1 MGLNLFPKYSNVEY
15 MALENAECVRFWWEA
30 GALHD
35 VQIWFNYRIYS
46 QGWCWCLSSTS
57 ISVFGDVINNL
68 ISKILWSKLIL
79 HSCSYQYTIVCF
91 PRKVWC
97 FIFALNET
105 FGSSSN
111 IVFVNEILKMV
122 DLSGY
127 IMLLAEEQGVPKLF
141 GIYAYFLL
149 SFTASFYEIKYLFGL
164 CL

>member
-57 ISVFGDVINNL
+57 ISVFGDVISNF
-68 ISKILWSKLIL
+68 ISKILRSKLIL

-111 IVFVNEILKMV
+111 IIIVFVNEILKMV

-127 IMLLAEEQGVPKLF
+127 IMLLAEEQGIPKLF
-141 GIYAYFLL
+141 GMLTSY
-149 SFTASFYEIKYLFGL
+149 
-164 CL
+164 

>member
-57 ISVFGDVINNL
+57 ILVFGDVINNL
-68 ISKILWSKLIL
+68 ISKILRSKLIL

-111 IVFVNEILKMV
+111 IIIVFVNEILKMV

-141 GIYAYFLL
+141 GMLTSYYKFYCEFLRD
-149 SFTASFYEIKYLFGL
+149 
-164 CL
+164 